1 MVLTISLTYFLVSLV
16 VGFWTRIHEKHMSS
30 ETDTQDGIDIRNAYM
45 AVKDEISETRHDP
58 FERKA
63 CLDDFCGK
71 LATVV
76 ADGDYERDE
85 AAQLLSTLA
94 AHAQTKKETLEKMF
108 RQHLEGLI
116 DESSMEVSWD
126 NGLPA
131 DILVRTKLSSVTRH
145 VSSDTNVD
153 TFYVFEFSNPDVQIE
168 TSREHLNQ
176 TELRRLYFDASEHFV
191 APAQDG
197 IGDWADWIQQ
207 FLEDYFEN
215 TPESTVHFDGARTL
229 AAETLRA
236 SLINQEPT
244 TELRE
249 AFLQA
254 IPYVES
260 EDSDVLQVPYEF
272 IARVLIDYEDVPP
285 ANLHRELHARGLLQ
299 SNAKRVRMDT
309 GEVVSLWQIRR
320 AWVDGSDVE
329 TEEGDEQ

>member
-1 MVLTISLTYFLVSLV
+1 
-16 VGFWTRIHEKHMSS
+16 
-30 ETDTQDGIDIRNAYM
+30 M
-45 AVKDEISETRHDP
+45 AVKDELSETRHDP

-126 NGLPA
+126 SGLPA

-197 IGDWADWIQQ
+197 IGDWSDWIQQ
-207 FLEDYFEN
+207 YLEDYFESN
-215 TPESTVHFDGARTL
+215 PDSTVHFDGARAL

-236 SLINQEPT
+236 ALINQVPT
-244 TELRE
+244 TELHE

-254 IPYVES
+254 IPYTHGHKYVKTFGTSMRLSAES
-260 EDSDVLQVPYEF
+260 AASRRSSSV
-272 IARVLIDYEDVPP
+272 
-285 ANLHRELHARGLLQ
+285 
-299 SNAKRVRMDT
+299 SN
-309 GEVVSLWQIRR
+309 RR
-320 AWVDGSDVE
+320 LPSS
-329 TEEGDEQ
+329 